1 MIEIERK
8 KVVAATPE
16 AEYLAGGPA
25 TGKTTALAQRALQAA
40 AANDGEVLAVCA
52 SEQGARRF
60 RLALDCAASETHAD
74 AAERIEV
81 MTVHELALE
90 VLADGGAERFNRD
103 PHILTK
109 QEMREFTEDMR
120 TTTLKRK
127 RLREIAAFLECG
139 WSRLDDDDPGWIIT
153 TEEELVIDLIHRT
166 LGFTGGMLP
175 AEVGPLAF
183 KTLRMD
189 DAVAQR
195 HMRDHVLVDGYHLLG
210 RASQALANRLARRSI
225 VIAADEAPGLPAD
238 DPYPWFE
245 GVEEFLEA
253 NPQAK
258 TTRLAVCHRPQ
269 DVVGALNRLRGDAFE
284 SCGELASDDERTVI
298 RSRYPKNFSDEFEAI
313 ADELRSAR
321 DAGAASAFVAGT
333 NGMWRGN
340 LLRFL
345 RAQGLDARNAHA
357 GARTPKDPAEAAL
370 ARLAADPD
378 DACAWRTWVG
388 CGDELLRS
396 ASVGEL
402 RDVAEPQGLRLHE
415 ALALL
420 SRDELPGASLSDPLY
435 KELLAVYEE
444 GLRQIEARRGSG
456 QAEAAGPQGAESQVG
471 PTSEGGDDAPRFEV
485 LVGAPIDARGR
496 EFDVVVFGG
505 FVNGLIPSRDY
516 FDPSK
521 LVGESR
527 RRAHVSDIQHVCLPL
542 AASRSQV
549 VFTGFQKAGLE
560 TAEKLEV
567 SIKRISALRGE
578 PTATT
583 TPSELLALVD
593 PAAEVLQ

>member
-1 MIEIERK
+1 MLDVERK

-16 AEYLAGGPA
+16 AEYIVGGPA
-25 TGKTTALAQRALQAA
+25 TGKTTALAKRALQAA
-40 AANDGEVLAVCA
+40 AANDGKVLAVCA
-52 SEQGARRF
+52 SEQGVRRF
-60 RLALDCAASETHAD
+60 RTVLLRVAGEACAD
-74 AAERIEV
+74 AAERVEV
-81 MTVHELALE
+81 MTAHELALE
-90 VLADGGAERFNRD
+90 VLADGGAERFGRD

-109 QEMREFTEDMR
+109 QELREFTEDMR

-127 RLREIAAFLECG
+127 RLHEIEAFLECG
-139 WSRLDDDDPGWIIT
+139 WSRLDDDDPAWIIT
-153 TEEELVIDLIHRT
+153 TEEETIVDLVHRT
-166 LGFTGGMLP
+166 LGFTGGVLP
-175 AEVGPLAF
+175 AEAGALAF

-189 DAVAQR
+189 DAAAQR
-195 HMRDHVLVDGYHLLG
+195 HMRAHVLVDDYHLLG
-210 RASQALANRLARRSI
+210 RGSQALANRLAQRSI
-225 VIAADEAPGLPAD
+225 AIAADEVPGLPAD

-245 GVEEFLEA
+245 GLEEFLEA
-253 NPQAK
+253 NPQAT
-258 TTRLAVCHRPQ
+258 TTRLEVCHRPQ
-269 DVVGALNRLRGDAFE
+269 DVVGALNRLRADAFE

-313 ADELRSAR
+313 AAALRSAR
-321 DAGAASAFVAGT
+321 DEGAASAFVAGT

-340 LLRFL
+340 ALRYL
-345 RAQGLDARNAHA
+345 QEQGFDTRNAHA
-357 GARTPKDPAEAAL
+357 DARAPKDPAEAAL
-370 ARLAADPD
+370 ARLAANPD

-388 CGDELLRS
+388 CGGDLMRS

-435 KELLAVYEE
+435 KELLAAYEE
-444 GLRQIEARRGSG
+444 GLRRIEERRGAG
-456 QAEAAGPQGAESQVG
+456 AAEADTPQDPESRAGSD
-471 PTSEGGDDAPRFEV
+471 GDDAPHFEV

-496 EFDVVVFGG
+496 EFDAVVFGG

-527 RRAHVSDIQHVCLPL
+527 KRVHVADVQHVCLPL

-549 VFTGFQKAGLE
+549 VFTGFRKAGLE
-560 TAEKLEV
+560 AAEKLEV
-567 SIKRISALRGE
+567 SIKRISALRGA

-583 TPSELLALVD
+583 TPSELLALID